1 MCLRAKP
8 RIRTEGQAQ
17 QPGSNVVVDA
27 KGNEFAIPEK
37 VERIAI
43 TCNGGTTHEVA
54 IFGGA
59 DKIVAQPSM
68 QKFPQLLK
76 MYPQFNDVMNAGSF
90 DDLNIEALVAQEPDL
105 ALVGVSSMS
114 CTR

>member
-1 MCLRAKP
+1 MGGCSQQGGDAEDGQGQKP
-8 RIRTEGQAQ
+8 AEGQAQ

-27 KGNEFAIPEK
+27 KGNEFAMPEK

-43 TCNGGTTHEVA
+43 TCNGGTTHEVV

-76 MYPQFNDVMNAGSF
+76 M
-90 DDLNIEALVAQEPDL
+90 
-105 ALVGVSSMS
+105 
-114 CTR
+114 